1 MADPSTPRKQSLYE
15 PFHRVFRALVELLA
29 HLIVVASLLG
39 AIKLLEWLVHSL
51 WGTDYVFFERIKLKY
66 IFDGADLAIL
76 VGFLLWGVYLVIAA
90 YVRKP
95 E

>member
-1 MADPSTPRKQSLYE
+1 MAAPSTPRKRSLYE
-15 PFHRVFRALVELLA
+15 PFHRVFRAVVELFA

-39 AIKLLEWLVHSL
+39 GIKLLEKLVHSL
-51 WGTDYVFFERIKLKY
+51 WGTDYLFFERIKLKY

-76 VGFLLWGVYLVIAA
+76 VAFLLWGVYLVIAA